1 MTPPSSQARAA
12 ADPMLVRLASRLKMR
27 HLVLLTQIA
36 RHGSLTRT
44 ARELATTQ
52 PAVTQALAEIEAMFG
67 MPLFARGG
75 RGMTPTDAGRVALE
89 RAALMLHDLENW
101 SRAMLAVD
109 AGFTAHLQVGVIP
122 FVSGQL
128 VARALGGLLAGERP
142 VSVTLREATSDQLL
156 QALQQRELDCVV
168 ARATAAAHLPG
179 LAHEVLYHQSPRL
192 LTHKRL
198 ATRLANSPL
207 DWARLAELEWILP
220 APRTPIG
227 TRVADLFI
235 RSGVTPPVPL
245 VETYSLKIIGS
256 MIASRPGLVCILP
269 ADIAE
274 ELARSAGLA
283 SVPCGLDWELPPVAL
298 FQRRHEAASPA
309 LMAFA
314 AALRTLCRRGES
326 L

>member
-1 MTPPSSQARAA
+1 MPPPSSQAGAA
-12 ADPMLVRLASRLKMR
+12 VDPMLVRLASRLKMR

-36 RHGSLTRT
+36 RHGSLTRA

-52 PAVTQALAEIEAMFG
+52 PAVTQSLAEIEAMFG
-67 MPLFARGG
+67 MPLFVRGG
-75 RGMTPTDAGRVALE
+75 RGMTPTEAGRMALE

-101 SRAMLAVD
+101 SRAMRAVD

-128 VARALGGLLAGERP
+128 VAKAIGRLLADEGQ

-156 QALQQRELDCVV
+156 QALHHRELDCVI
-168 ARATAAAHLPG
+168 ARATAAAHLPE
-179 LAHEVLYHQSPRL
+179 LVHEVLYHQSPRL
-192 LTHKRL
+192 VTHKRL
-198 ATRLANSPL
+198 ATRLATAPL

-220 APRTPIG
+220 SPRTPIG

-235 RSGVTPPVPL
+235 RSGVAPPVPL

-298 FQRRHEAASPA
+298 FRRQHEASSPA
-309 LMAFA
+309 LTAFA
-314 AALRTLCRRGES
+314 VALRAVCRREES